1 MKYAFIKINMEVNSM
16 KLCKKIFA
24 MLLVLACCLSVF
36 ALPASAAYNRKNNH
50 YILHTIDKISRY
62 VKNSCSETP

>member
-1 MKYAFIKINMEVNSM
+1 MEVNSM

-36 ALPASAAYNRKNNH
+36 ALPASAA
-50 YILHTIDKISRY
+50 
-62 VKNSCSETP
+62 